1 MKITP
6 TMHPCHGRTPSA
18 LDETTL
24 NTLRAVIAGD
34 ADYDT
39 ALNVLKTLTDRGYA
53 YHYNRPNALWSA
65 ELFEAVETIPTK
77 YVRDDAPLD
86 RVIYVEEATDTAGD
100 LYVDGETLSN
110 TIVFR
115 LIDYRRDE
123 EGARRWHLRGTHR
136 RYYLRRP

>member
-6 TMHPCHGRTPSA
+6 TMHPCHGRAPSA

-39 ALNVLKTLTDRGYA
+39 ALNLLKTLTDRGYA
-53 YHYNRPNALWSA
+53 YHYDRPNALWSA

-86 RVIYVEEATDTAGD
+86 RVMYVEEATDTAGD
-100 LYVDGETLSN
+100 LCVSDATLTD

-115 LIDYRRDE
+115 LIDYRRE
-123 EGARRWHLRGTHR
+123 EGERRWHKRGTHR